1 MPATDPTLA
10 TFYREWEQ
18 YHTNLRTALA
28 PLTDDQFALRA
39 APSLRTIGALVEHIV
54 EGRVIWLA
62 DFTREVTPTS
72 TELRAWLDA
81 PEAPRDAATLRA
93 RLDASWQLVTE
104 SLARWDDAAMLKTY
118 PIDWR
123 GDHYDLTR
131 GWVVWHV
138 LEHDLHHGGEVSLTL
153 GMHGLPGL
161 EW

>member
-1 MPATDPTLA
+1 MPASDPTLA

-18 YHTNLRTALA
+18 YHTHLRTALA
-28 PLTDDQFALRA
+28 PLTDDQLALRA
-39 APSLRTIGALVEHIV
+39 APALRTIGALVEHMV

-62 DFTREVTPTS
+62 DFTGEASPTS

-81 PEAPRDAATLRA
+81 PEAPRDAATLRT
-93 RLDASWQLVTE
+93 RLDASWQVVAE